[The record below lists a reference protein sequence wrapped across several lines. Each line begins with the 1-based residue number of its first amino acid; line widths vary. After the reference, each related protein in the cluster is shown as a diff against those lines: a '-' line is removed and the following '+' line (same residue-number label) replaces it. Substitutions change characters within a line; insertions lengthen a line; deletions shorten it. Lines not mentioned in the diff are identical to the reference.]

1 MAFAWATNYGNVS
14 NRYCQRLNH
23 IRLAA
28 TDRAY
33 PIVPRWTRCCWSPLG
48 GEKIGPDP
56 CGRAKGGVKRS
67 TLTEAAGIPLA
78 V

>member
-1 MAFAWATNYGNVS
+1 MEYDELKGIDLGW
-14 NRYCQRLNH
+14 
-23 IRLAA
+23 LALDGA
-28 TDRAY
+28 MTEA
-33 PIVPRWTRCCWSPLG
+33 PLG
-48 GEKIGPDP
+48 GEEIGPDP